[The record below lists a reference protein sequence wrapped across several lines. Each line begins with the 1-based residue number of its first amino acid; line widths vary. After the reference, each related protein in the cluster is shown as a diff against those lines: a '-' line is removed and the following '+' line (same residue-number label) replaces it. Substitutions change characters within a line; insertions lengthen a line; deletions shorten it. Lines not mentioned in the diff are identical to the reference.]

1 VNCWLASFFNQ
12 SETVQ
17 ILIRN
22 IDRKLT
28 QPEIVCL
35 FRKYGR
41 VTSCVI
47 VKDEKTGESKGF
59 GFADMPK
66 LDEATKAI
74 EELNGKK
81 LGDSILRVKRAASS
95 TVSKKAPKVEQP
107 ERSGRFDRSD
117 RSERSERSEEKK
129 RPPRASRSTKR
140 R

>member
-1 VNCWLASFFNQ
+1 M
-12 SETVQ
+12 Q

-22 IDRKLT
+22 IDRNLT

-35 FRKYGR
+35 FRKHGR
-41 VTSCVI
+41 VTTCVI
-47 VKDEKTGESKGF
+47 VKDEKTGLSKGF
-59 GFADMPK
+59 GFAEMPK
-66 LDEATKAI
+66 LDEAMKAI

-95 TVSKKAPKVEQP
+95 TVSKKSPKVIQP
-107 ERSGRFDRSD
+107 ERSDRSGRSDRYDRSD
-117 RSERSERSEEKK
+117 KSEEKK

>member
-1 VNCWLASFFNQ
+1 
-12 SETVQ
+12 VQ

-35 FRKYGR
+35 FRKYGK

-47 VKDEKTGESKGF
+47 LKDEKTGLSKGF
-59 GFADMPK
+59 GFAEMPK
-66 LDEATKAI
+66 ADEAMKAI

-81 LGDSILRVKRAASS
+81 LGDSALRVKRAAPS
-95 TVSKKAPKVEQP
+95 TVAKKAPKVEPPDKFQ
-107 ERSGRFDRSD
+107 RSGRFDRSD
-117 RSERSERSEEKK
+117 RSEEKK
-129 RPPRASRSTKR
+129 RPPRASRSNKR

>member
-1 VNCWLASFFNQ
+1 MGLSLACFFNQ

-47 VKDEKTGESKGF
+47 VKDEKTGLSKGF
-59 GFADMPK
+59 GFAEMPK
-66 LDEATKAI
+66 VDEAMKAI

-81 LGDSILRVKRAASS
+81 LGDSELRVKRAASS
-95 TVSKKAPKVEQP
+95 TVAKKAPKVDTSERP
-107 ERSGRFDRSD
+107 ARSGRSDRFDRSD
-117 RSERSERSEEKK
+117 RSEEKK

>member
-1 VNCWLASFFNQ
+1 M
-12 SETVQ
+12 Q

-35 FRKYGR
+35 FRKHGR
-41 VTSCVI
+41 VTTCVI
-47 VKDEKTGESKGF
+47 VKDEKTGLSKGF
-59 GFADMPK
+59 GFAEMPK
-66 LDEATKAI
+66 LDEAMKAI

-95 TVSKKAPKVEQP
+95 TVSKKTPKVDTS
-107 ERSGRFDRSD
+107 ERYERSD
-117 RSERSERSEEKK
+117 RYDKSDRSSEKK